1 MHTVPADVVRYAA
14 AIEPSELAWGRLNG
28 RLTAA
33 DTVRLA
39 FLRRCD
45 LGPSGPGEAFALIHA
60 QGPSGPE
67 LDTVCRQIPG
77 VETAAAGRIW
87 DYLTLAARNASGGA
101 GGTGVVGAGSGGV
114 GVAGA
119 GSAGV
124 RVAGTGVAGAGSAGV
139 GVADVGSA
147 GKGTAGAGVAGT
159 EVRARQLAAGRAEFL
174 LARAASGR
182 GMNWQVS
189 GALLGTDRP
198 EEVDAALERGEEL
211 VGVAVIGLA
220 LTHPD
225 PAAILPR
232 VARALERALE
242 SSDHRLRHQGLVALA
257 HTARLHGTVDRPCLD
272 LLRRCPRGTEAD
284 DDLWAYVPRRRLPW
298 WLWRHRLGGQL
309 RGLRPGG

>member
-1 MHTVPADVVRYAA
+1 MHLLPVDIVRYAA
-14 AIEPSELAWGRLNG
+14 AIEPSELAWGRLHG

-45 LGPSGPGEAFALIHA
+45 LGARGEAFARIHA
-60 QGPSGPE
+60 QGPSEPQ
-67 LDTVCRQIPG
+67 LDALCREIPG
-77 VETAAAGRIW
+77 AETDAAGGIW
-87 DYLTLAARNASGGA
+87 DYLALVGRGASEGA
-101 GGTGVVGAGSGGV
+101 GGTEPA
-114 GVAGA
+114 
-119 GSAGV
+119 
-124 RVAGTGVAGAGSAGV
+124 
-139 GVADVGSA
+139 
-147 GKGTAGAGVAGT
+147 
-159 EVRARQLAAGRAEFL
+159 ARQLAAGRAEFL

-182 GMNWQVS
+182 GMNWRET

-198 EEVDAALERGEEL
+198 EEVDAAFERGEEL
-211 VGVAVIGLA
+211 LGVAVIGLA

-232 VARALERALE
+232 VARTLERSLE

-257 HTARLHGTVDRPCLD
+257 HTARLHGTVDRRCLD

-298 WLWRHRLGGQL
+298 WLWRHRLGAWL
-309 RGLRPGG
+309 RRLLPGG